1 MKRLLAVLFLTVSFF
16 PFNLYAQSGRK
27 TLSDKTGGR
36 FYDGDS
42 MFGIAQAFTWIAEEL
57 GRQYSIGYYP
67 LKPGQNGERREIK
80 VKVTEADLVVKAR
93 DSYIYSD
100 KGRRLTQMLTRMNP

>member
-1 MKRLLAVLFLTVSFF
+1 LKA
-16 PFNLYAQSGRK
+16 
-27 TLSDKTGGR
+27 LSDKTGGR

-67 LKPGQNGERREIK
+67 SKPGQNGERREIK

>member
-1 MKRLLAVLFLTVSFF
+1 VRQIIQFV
-16 PFNLYAQSGRK
+16 PFCGS
-27 TLSDKTGGR
+27 TG
-36 FYDGDS
+36 
-42 MFGIAQAFTWIAEEL
+42 
-57 GRQYSIGYYP
+57 IGYYP
-67 LKPGQNGERREIK
+67 SKPGQNGERREIK